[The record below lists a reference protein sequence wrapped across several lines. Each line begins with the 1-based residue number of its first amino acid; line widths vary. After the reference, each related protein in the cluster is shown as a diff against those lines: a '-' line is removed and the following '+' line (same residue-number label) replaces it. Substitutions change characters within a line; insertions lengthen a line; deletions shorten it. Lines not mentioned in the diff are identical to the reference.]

1 MEERISASCAR
12 RWADSAA
19 RRRRTMSS
27 GLEEGADF
35 SGGEERREI
44 REGEN

>member
-1 MEERISASCAR
+1 
-12 RWADSAA
+12 
-19 RRRRTMSS
+19 MSS